1 MAMDQAERDRRRR
14 EKSAKMQEEDLR
26 LKVRPGTKQALLDL
40 MEWAGIE
47 EQGEALTLMIHHVE
61 ALGHH
66 ALFRIARHEVEAH
79 RSVART
85 EPLRLS
91 ARKQTGQ
98 NLRTI
103 CGWADATYSQMI
115 EALIHGIHA
124 LGRLHAAKFLTP
136 PRHEISISPR
146 LALAFDRKSMLM
158 LQQDPGDEIVPP
170 GQNMEGAGGI
180 EPPRHCPDTSATR
193 PTLRNLENRSLPA
206 PSRPIQMLL

>member
-1 MAMDQAERDRRRR
+1 MAKSQAERDQDRHK
-14 EKSAKMQEEDLR
+14 KSARLQEEDLR
-26 LKVRPGTKQALLDL
+26 LKVRPGTKQALLEL

-47 EQGEALTLMIHHVE
+47 EQGEAMTLMIHHIE

-66 ALFRIARHEVEAH
+66 TLFKITRHEIEGH

-91 ARKQTGQ
+91 ARKRTGQ
-98 NLRTI
+98 HLRAI

-124 LGRLHAAKFLTP
+124 LGMLHAAKFLTP

-158 LQQDPGDEIVPP
+158 IQQEPGDEVIR
-170 GQNMEGAGGI
+170 
-180 EPPRHCPDTSATR
+180 PRMQ
-193 PTLRNLENRSLPA
+193 E
-206 PSRPIQMLL
+206 

>member
-14 EKSAKMQEEDLR
+14 EKAERLQEEDLR
-26 LKVRPGTKQALLDL
+26 LKVRPGTKQALLEL

-47 EQGEALTLMIHHVE
+47 EQGEAMTLMIHHIE

-66 ALFRIARHEVEAH
+66 ALLRIARHEIEAH
-79 RSVART
+79 RSVARI
-85 EPLRLS
+85 EPLRLT
-91 ARKQTGQ
+91 ARKRTSQH
-98 NLRTI
+98 LRAI
-103 CGWADATYSQMI
+103 CDWADVTYSQMI

-158 LQQDPGDEIVPP
+158 IQQAPGDEV
-170 GQNMEGAGGI
+170 
-180 EPPRHCPDTSATR
+180 
-193 PTLRNLENRSLPA
+193 LA
-206 PSRPIQMLL
+206 PNSV